1 MGEMGTVSRRSLL
14 TLLGAG
20 SLSVAMGSAC
30 AADLNA
36 DDGSFIRT
44 LDISA
49 ERLLKAYPHGQRLG
63 SVKPA
68 LILIEMF
75 DYNCGYCRRAH
86 QPLIEL
92 IAADSRTAL
101 HLVHFAILSPGSEM
115 AAALQQAV
123 LQRDGQARGLELHH
137 ALMGLTGRIDGDRAR
152 TLCERLNILVPSAQ
166 EIEKARIEIVENR
179 RLATAFGIRYTPTFS
194 LADSTFIGWPG
205 PQTMEKM
212 IMQARQCG
220 RLQCS

>member
-1 MGEMGTVSRRSLL
+1 MGEAGKVSRRSLL
-14 TLLGAG
+14 TLLGVG
-20 SLSVAMGSAC
+20 GLSAAMGSAC
-30 AADLNA
+30 AADLTA

-49 ERLLKAYPHGQRLG
+49 ERLLKAYPHGQQLG
-63 SVKPA
+63 AAKPD

-86 QPLIEL
+86 RPLMDL
-92 IAADSRTAL
+92 IPADGRIAL

-123 LQRDGQARGLELHH
+123 LQRDGQMRGLELHH
-137 ALMGLTGRIDGDRAR
+137 ALMGLTGRIDDDRAR
-152 TLCERLNILVPSAQ
+152 SLCEHLNILVPSAK
-166 EIEKARIEIVENR
+166 EIEKAHIEIADNR

-194 LADSTFIGWPG
+194 LVDTTFIGWPG

-212 IMQARQCG
+212 IAQARQCG
-220 RLQCS
+220 RLQCA